1 MYYFFS
7 LHHYLQIESHFT
19 PCNIFLYLLKHWET
33 SYVWN
38 TDDHFARVSILFG
51 FRPCQIFCLPL
62 EIFLG
67 WCSDEMTLM
76 MGIRNEMQ
84 LSFYPDT
91 LHAWKWKCFEQ
102 TFWTK
107 TRFLNNE
114 NIFPLWSIFFA
125 FYVYFILVQLLYSEF
140 EFPLKVIFYFS

>member
-1 MYYFFS
+1 MIFFS
-7 LHHYLQIESHFT
+7 LHHYLHIWTHFP

-91 LHAWKWKCFEQ
+91 LYMLENKNALNKHFEQ
-102 TFWTK
+102 KQDFSIMKISFFWHHL
-107 TRFLNNE
+107 RHC
-114 NIFPLWSIFFA
+114 
-125 FYVYFILVQLLYSEF
+125 VYFL
-140 EFPLKVIFYFS
+140 

>member
-1 MYYFFS
+1 MYDTS
-7 LHHYLQIESHFT
+7 LFTIYTHF
-19 PCNIFLYLLKHWET
+19 PACNIFFIPIFEHWET

-91 LHAWKWKCFEQ
+91 LYMLENKNALNKHFEQ
-102 TFWTK
+102 KQDFSIMK
-107 TRFLNNE
+107 ISFFLSSFTSLC
-114 NIFPLWSIFFA
+114 IFSIVLK
-125 FYVYFILVQLLYSEF
+125 FYNFNCEVKSLVG
-140 EFPLKVIFYFS
+140 

>member
-1 MYYFFS
+1 MQHFF
-7 LHHYLQIESHFT
+7 I
-19 PCNIFLYLLKHWET
+19 PIFEHWET

-91 LHAWKWKCFEQ
+91 LYMLENKNALNKHFEQ
-102 TFWTK
+102 KQDFSIMK
-107 TRFLNNE
+107 ISFFLSSFTALC
-114 NIFPLWSIFFA
+114 IFSIVLK
-125 FYVYFILVQLLYSEF
+125 FYNFNCEVKSLVG
-140 EFPLKVIFYFS
+140 